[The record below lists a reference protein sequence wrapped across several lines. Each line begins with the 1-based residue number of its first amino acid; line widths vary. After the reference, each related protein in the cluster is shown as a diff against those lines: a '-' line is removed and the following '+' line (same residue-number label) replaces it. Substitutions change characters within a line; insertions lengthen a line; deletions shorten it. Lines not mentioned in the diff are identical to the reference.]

1 MKRKF
6 KKAYTALKK
15 IGAPVFENADMS
27 GNFGLSAED
36 NHDRIWADY
45 YWRRSTIFTQEFGWP
60 VDGIDAEVLKI
71 ADKNGLY
78 FEWQNP
84 GILYAYEK

>member
-15 IGAPVFENADMS
+15 IGAPVFENEDMERD

-36 NHDRIWADY
+36 NVDRVWADY
-45 YWRRSTIFTQEFGWP
+45 YREFGWP

-71 ADKNGLY
+71 VDKNGLY

-84 GILYAYEK
+84 GVLYAYEK